1 MKVSVIIKLK
11 AIIRQSVEPS
21 KLPPREG
28 RLALETPSGGKVSMV
43 RHSPGKR
50 VVGMSSYPERWQ
62 WFLGDDHM
70 PLEFRAAFT
79 AENLIEEGPGR
90 YSNHPHTRKLHERH
104 NWSGGGPKPAH
115 KRYGN
120 ICRSAS
126 APGCQLRG
134 ERFRARANR
143 CCGAGPATGK
153 IMRNFSIAPLK
164 QKWTHRPALVV
175 RLRTGTLL
183 DRVSPPSFH
192 YFFTPPSTVRHS
204 PLRPVRKM

>member
-1 MKVSVIIKLK
+1 MRDFRVHVCNGTARKVCKRSPCDEHDDCFHLR
-11 AIIRQSVEPS
+11 AWC
-21 KLPPREG
+21 G
-28 RLALETPSGGKVSMV
+28 RGG
-43 RHSPGKR
+43 
-50 VVGMSSYPERWQ
+50 
-62 WFLGDDHM
+62 
-70 PLEFRAAFT
+70 

-143 CCGAGPATGK
+143 CCGAGPATVK

-175 RLRTGTLL
+175 RLRTGTLS